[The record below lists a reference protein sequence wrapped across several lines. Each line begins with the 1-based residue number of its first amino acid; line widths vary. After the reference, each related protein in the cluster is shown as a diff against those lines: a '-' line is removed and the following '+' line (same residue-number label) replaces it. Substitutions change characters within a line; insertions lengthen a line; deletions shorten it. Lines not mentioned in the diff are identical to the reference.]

1 MGDVPHS
8 PHKKRELLGRT
19 SQTADRVLRGWIL
32 QSKLDKRSRHPR
44 KNKKESKAQ
53 KEKQIIIIRKSKKQ
67 QSSKSKS
74 SSIGK

>member
-8 PHKKRELLGRT
+8 SHKKRELLGRT

-53 KEKQIIIIRKSKKQ
+53 KEKQIIIIRKSKSNNHQKANHHP
-67 QSSKSKS
+67 S
-74 SSIGK
+74 GK